1 VSCQRRA
8 LVPFEKRENNRTGP
22 DLNIAFLLLLLL
34 MLLLPPTDPRLLPLL
49 QQPAAAV

>member
-34 MLLLPPTDPRLLPLL
+34 MLLPPTDPRLLPLL